1 MFNNVLIGV
10 DGRQGGRDA
19 IALAKQL
26 AAPGAD
32 LTLAHVYDWPLWR
45 NNGLASLIE
54 FDRAS
59 EILAAERRS
68 GEIDAAL
75 VTASCCPPARGLHEL
90 AVQRAADLLV
100 VGSSRH
106 ALLGRV
112 LMGDDAKHALN
123 GAPCAIA
130 VAPRRYAQAQGELGA
145 IGVGY
150 DGSPESEQA
159 LAAARE
165 LAGRHDAAIKALWVV
180 SLQDARDERPIPADW
195 PETAESLA
203 SRCRDQMRL
212 DGIDGDAV
220 YGGPR
225 EELTGLSGSVD
236 LLIVGSRGYGP
247 VHRLFNGSVS
257 AYLLHHVACPL
268 LVLPRGAAVP
278 PPKPASAS
286 AGSEGSIVTSV

>member
-1 MFNNVLIGV
+1 MFDNVLIGV

-32 LTLAHVYDWPLWR
+32 LALAHVYDWPVWR
-45 NNGLASLIE
+45 NNGLAAAIE
-54 FDRAS
+54 LDQAS
-59 EILAAERRS
+59 EILTTERRS
-68 GEIDAAL
+68 GEIEAAL
-75 VTASCCPPARGLHEL
+75 VTACCSPPARGLHEL

-106 ALLGRV
+106 ALLGRA
-112 LMGDDAKHALN
+112 LMGDDAKGAVN

-130 VAPRRYAQAQGELGA
+130 IAPRGYTQVHREFRA

-150 DGSPESEQA
+150 DSSPESEQA

-180 SLQDARDERPIPADW
+180 SLQDVRDEGPIPADW
-195 PETAESLA
+195 PETAESMVR
-203 SRCRDQMRL
+203 RCRDQIDRL

-220 YGGPR
+220 YGGAS
-225 EELTGLSGSVD
+225 EELTELSRSVD

-247 VHRLFNGSVS
+247 MYRLFHGSVS
-257 AYLLHHVACPL
+257 AYLLRHVACPL
-268 LVLPRGAAVP
+268 LVLPRGAMGQ
-278 PPKPASAS
+278 PASTPARTES
-286 AGSEGSIVTSV
+286 TIAATV

>member
-1 MFNNVLIGV
+1 MFDNVLIGV

-32 LTLAHVYDWPLWR
+32 LALAHVYDWPVWR

-54 FDRAS
+54 LDQAS
-59 EILAAERRS
+59 EILTAERRS
-68 GEIDAAL
+68 GEIEASL
-75 VTASCCPPARGLHEL
+75 VTASCFPPARGLHEL
-90 AVQRAADLLV
+90 ALQRAADLLV

-106 ALLGRV
+106 ALLGRA
-112 LMGDDAKHALN
+112 LMGDDAKGSLN

-130 VAPRRYAQAQGELGA
+130 IAPPGYTQFHRELRV

-150 DGSPESEQA
+150 DSSPESKQA
-159 LAAARE
+159 LTAARE
-165 LAGRHDAAIKALWVV
+165 LAGRHGAAVKALWVV
-180 SLQDARDERPIPADW
+180 SLQDVRDARPIPADW
-195 PETAESLA
+195 PETAESMV
-203 SRCRDQMRL
+203 SRCRDQIHRL

-225 EELTGLSGSVD
+225 EELTELSGSVD

-247 VHRLFNGSVS
+247 MYRLLHGSVS
-257 AYLLHHVACPL
+257 AYLLRHVACPL
-268 LVLPRGAAVP
+268 LVLPRQATEEPVRAAGTQ
-278 PPKPASAS
+278 ASTA
-286 AGSEGSIVTSV
+286 AIA